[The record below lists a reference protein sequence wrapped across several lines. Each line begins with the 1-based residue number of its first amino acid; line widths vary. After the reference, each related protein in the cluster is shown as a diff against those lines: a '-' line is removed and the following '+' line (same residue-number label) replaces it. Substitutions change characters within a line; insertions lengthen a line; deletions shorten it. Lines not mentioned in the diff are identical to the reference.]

1 MLSVFTWFL
10 ILGKIKNGSQDGEYV
25 WWCHRPLAAPMRM
38 PIKCRTTEDNND
50 LNQVVASSGFSENKG
65 LGGVLSR
72 WAHKT
77 RPWSFLF
84 KDFLKYASLILSS
97 RKDQRLSAKG
107 KIFSKNCNMSKTS
120 ERGSINPLSLPLK
133 HKNFYCKFLQLY
145 SANYLCKLLTY
156 HFPNS
161 SLLIIRPSFQWL
173 WRIFSNSS
181 VTCQKCKKNRG
192 RVYWGTLFLR
202 LCAEKGSPC
211 SAWPYTWKCERFLG
225 QCRAK
230 TIPSPFIF

>member
-1 MLSVFTWFL
+1 
-10 ILGKIKNGSQDGEYV
+10 
-25 WWCHRPLAAPMRM
+25 M
-38 PIKCRTTEDNND
+38 PQWSCRED
-50 LNQVVASSGFSENKG
+50 QKV
-65 LGGVLSR
+65 
-72 WAHKT
+72 
-77 RPWSFLF
+77 
-84 KDFLKYASLILSS
+84 
-97 RKDQRLSAKG
+97 SAKG

-120 ERGSINPLSLPLK
+120 ERGSINPLSLPLQ
-133 HKNFYCKFLQLY
+133 HKNFYCKLLQLY

-192 RVYWGTLFLR
+192 RVYWGKLFLR

-211 SAWPYTWKCERFLG
+211 SAWPYTRKCERFLG

-230 TIPSPFIF
+230 IIPSPFIF

>member
-1 MLSVFTWFL
+1 MTSTRL
-10 ILGKIKNGSQDGEYV
+10 
-25 WWCHRPLAAPMRM
+25 
-38 PIKCRTTEDNND
+38 
-50 LNQVVASSGFSENKG
+50 ASSGFSEKKG
-65 LGGVLSR
+65 LGGVLNLGGLIKPGL
-72 WAHKT
+72 AHSYL
-77 RPWSFLF
+77 RGFLNMLQWSCQG
-84 KDFLKYASLILSS
+84 
-97 RKDQRLSAKG
+97 DQKLSAKG

-120 ERGSINPLSLPLK
+120 ERGSINPLSLPLQ

-145 SANYLCKLLTY
+145 WAKYLCKLLTY

-161 SLLIIRPSFQWL
+161 SLLIIRPSFQWF

-181 VTCQKCKKNRG
+181 VTCQKCKKKNRG

-211 SAWPYTWKCERFLG
+211 SSWTYTWKCERFVG

-230 TIPSPFIF
+230 TIP